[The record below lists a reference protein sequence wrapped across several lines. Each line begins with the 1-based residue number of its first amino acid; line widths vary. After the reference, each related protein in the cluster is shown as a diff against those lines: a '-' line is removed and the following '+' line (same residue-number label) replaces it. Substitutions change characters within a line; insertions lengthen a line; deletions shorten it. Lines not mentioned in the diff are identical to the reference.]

1 MPWHVPR
8 TSCHPTISVDRAPE
22 CPALGNPFH
31 SVRGSDLA
39 AIPGMAT
46 VHRLPTRIDPGPE
59 ESILGRL
66 LTLAKLELEL
76 GLAETRDVLVS
87 AAIAVAVG
95 IPASVLLLTSLVV
108 LIAAAFAPIFGA
120 RWEHLVIAGGG
131 IGLVACVPLLQLVGT
146 GARVVQAGLAVATT
160 VSTVNRF
167 IAERPEHRKAA

>member
-1 MPWHVPR
+1 MPWSVPR

-46 VHRLPTRIDPGPE
+46 VHRLPTRIDPGPG

-87 AAIAVAVG
+87 AAIAVAAG
-95 IPASVLLLTSLVV
+95 ILASVLLTDRTRYGAGCGSGS
-108 LIAAAFAPIFGA
+108 AAATISILPERSHWGA
-120 RWEHLVIAGGG
+120 R
-131 IGLVACVPLLQLVGT
+131 
-146 GARVVQAGLAVATT
+146 
-160 VSTVNRF
+160 
-167 IAERPEHRKAA
+167 